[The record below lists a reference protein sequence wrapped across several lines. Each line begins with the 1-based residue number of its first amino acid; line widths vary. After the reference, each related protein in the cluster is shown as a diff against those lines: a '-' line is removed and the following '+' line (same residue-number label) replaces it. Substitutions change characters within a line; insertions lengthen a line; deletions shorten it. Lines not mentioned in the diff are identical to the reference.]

1 MYALRLMCSTQ
12 TDGTPVRARP
22 PKQGIARIGFVADM
36 WIDRLKR

>member
-22 PKQGIARIGFVADM
+22 PKQDIAGFVADM